1 MSKEYFI
8 IYSFFIRNIPRNHWQ
23 AKWETIW
30 IYFSAIFFVFFLNY
44 AYACWNCEHGTMDG
58 YRMECNACLCLVRH
72 LFTWYAR
79 LWWIYYYIQ
88 GKVRVNDANS
98 LALVS
103 LFNMGLMLKVL
114 RESIYAHKDS
124 SLIPKY

>member
-1 MSKEYFI
+1 MQ
-8 IYSFFIRNIPRNHWQ
+8 W
-23 AKWETIW
+23 
-30 IYFSAIFFVFFLNY
+30 
-44 AYACWNCEHGTMDG
+44 
-58 YRMECNACLCLVRH
+58 CLCLVGH

-98 LALVS
+98 LPLVP

-114 RESIYAHKDS
+114 RESICAHKDS
-124 SLIPKY
+124 SLIPKYQGH